1 VIDFGLRTADFLLRI
16 AEEMSGMVKDSQE
29 LSRVVKNS
37 QMLLSVV
44 NRW

>member
-1 VIDFGLRTADFLLRI
+1 VIDFGLRMADLRLRI